1 MAMTNI
7 SETTEIIS
15 DERVTPRAS
24 EEGEDQRAA
33 PHNNA
38 Q

>member
-15 DERVTPRAS
+15 DVRVTAAS
-24 EEGEDQRAA
+24 EEERGSEGSSA
-33 PHNNA
+33 
-38 Q
+38 